1 MTLKTVRIEA
11 SLDGLISSCGDAIL
25 SIIVNCEL

>member
-11 SLDGLISSCGDAIL
+11 SLDGLTSSCSDAIL